1 MPATRLGFA
10 ATTAA
15 AIFTLSAGALA
26 QNAAQEQGTD
36 RGAMTA
42 TLVEGPATAARRGG
56 AGQPLAEGAVL
67 HEGDVVETGAGGRVE
82 ISLATGTVLR
92 VGESSRVELREA
104 APSGGAFRARLAL
117 GNLWAKVH
125 KLLAGERF
133 EVETENAVAGVR
145 GTEFRVEAGGAG
157 KEDLVRVYEGA
168 VVCRGHGGAW
178 SERLEPNRE
187 LRMAHGKAEGKPAA
201 FEPASEAKHP
211 FMTWV
216 RARHAVQQGQ
226 GPGMKPLPVQ
236 KVDETKLSP
245 HERRQDDRKLEKS
258 KDPKVKELGPRG
270 DADKKPQRRLLH

>member
-1 MPATRLGFA
+1 MPATRRSSA
-10 ATTAA
+10 ATVAA
-15 AIFTLSAGALA
+15 AIFALA
-26 QNAAQEQGTD
+26 AAAFAQDKAQEQGTD

-42 TLVEGPATAARRGG
+42 TLVEGPATAAPRGG
-56 AGQPLAEGAVL
+56 AGQLLAEGAVL
-67 HEGDVVETGAGGRVE
+67 HEGDVVETGAGARVE

-168 VVCRGHGGAW
+168 VVCQGHGGAW

-187 LRMAHGKAEGKPAA
+187 LRLARGKAEGKAAA
-201 FEPASEAKHP
+201 FDPASETKHP
-211 FMTWV
+211 FMSWV

-226 GPGMKPLPVQ
+226 GPGAMPVPVQ
-236 KVDETKLSP
+236 KAAELKLSP
-245 HERRQDDRKLEKS
+245 HERKQDDRKEEKP
-258 KDPKVKELGPRG
+258 KDRKLKELAPRG
-270 DADKKPQRRLLH
+270 DADKKQPRLLR

>member
-15 AIFTLSAGALA
+15 AIFALSAAALA
-26 QNAAQEQGTD
+26 QDKAQEPATD

-42 TLVEGPATAARRGG
+42 TLVEGPATAAQRGG

-187 LRMAHGKAEGKPAA
+187 LRLAHGKAEGKPAA

-211 FMTWV
+211 FMSWV
-216 RARHAVQQGQ
+216 RGHAVQQGQ
-226 GPGMKPLPVQ
+226 GPGMRPLPVQ
-236 KVDETKLSP
+236 KTDETKLSP
-245 HERRQDDRKLEKS
+245 HERKQDDRKQEKS
-258 KDPKVKELGPRG
+258 KDPKLKELEPRG
-270 DADKKPQRRLLH
+270 DADKKHRRLLR

>member
-1 MPATRLGFA
+1 MPATRHSSA
-10 ATTAA
+10 AAA
-15 AIFTLSAGALA
+15 AIVALA
-26 QNAAQEQGTD
+26 AAAAFAQDKAQEQAMD

-42 TLVEGPATAARRGG
+42 TLVEGPATATPRAG

-92 VGESSRVELREA
+92 IGESSRVELREA
-104 APSGGAFRARLAL
+104 APGGGAFRARLAL

-145 GTEFRVEAGGAG
+145 GTEFRVEAGGTG

-168 VVCRGHGGAW
+168 VVCQGHGGAW

-187 LRMAHGKAEGKPAA
+187 LRLARGKAEGKPAA
-201 FEPASEAKHP
+201 FDPASDAKHP
-211 FMTWV
+211 FMSWV

-226 GPGMKPLPVQ
+226 GSGARPLHKGEEP
-236 KVDETKLSP
+236 TLSP
-245 HERRQDDRKLEKS
+245 RERRKDDRKEDKPRDRKL
-258 KDPKVKELGPRG
+258 KELEPRG
-270 DADKKPQRRLLH
+270 DPDRKQRGRHL